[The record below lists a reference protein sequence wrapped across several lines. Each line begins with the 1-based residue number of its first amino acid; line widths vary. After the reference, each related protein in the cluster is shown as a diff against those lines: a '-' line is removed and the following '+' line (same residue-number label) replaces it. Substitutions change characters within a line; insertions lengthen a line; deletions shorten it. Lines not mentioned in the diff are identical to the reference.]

1 MDESEILFEMMA
13 MAQESL
19 DPEEYEAF
27 CKIHDTLIDRRDLDN
42 IKLGY

>member
-1 MDESEILFEMMA
+1 MNESETLFEMMT
-13 MAQESL
+13 MSQESL

-27 CKIHDTLIDRRDLDN
+27 CKIHDILIDRRELDN